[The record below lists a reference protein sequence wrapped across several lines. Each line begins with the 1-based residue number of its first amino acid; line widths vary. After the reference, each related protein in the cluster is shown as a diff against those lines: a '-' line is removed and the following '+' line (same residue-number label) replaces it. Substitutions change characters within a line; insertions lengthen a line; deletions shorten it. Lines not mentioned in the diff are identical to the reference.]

1 MTAVAEQAGERM
13 RMQVHMAAV
22 RERRNGLH
30 RLHAIGRGYLQW
42 AQRHRAHFRIA
53 SARDQLD
60 IDTSLPVRHNI
71 QQVRELTEAQVR
83 AAQAQGGI
91 SHDIDARG
99 LALLAR
105 ATVDGLA
112 RMPLDGHFPQGDVP
126 VERIETQMAE
136 SLDLLLTLMGA
147 PASHVKMPSTSR
159 GPAPGTRKT

>member
-1 MTAVAEQAGERM
+1 
-13 RMQVHMAAV
+13 
-22 RERRNGLH
+22 
-30 RLHAIGRGYLQW
+30 
-42 AQRHRAHFRIA
+42 
-53 SARDQLD
+53 
-60 IDTSLPVRHNI
+60 VRHNI
-71 QQVRELTEAQVR
+71 QQVR

-112 RMPLDGHFPQGDVP
+112 RMPLDGHFPQWDVP
-126 VERIETQMAE
+126 VERIEAQMAE